1 MTAPAARLRGVSKH
15 FGRVVAL
22 DGVRFDLA
30 QGEIHGLLGENGA
43 GKTTLARAIAGLLP
57 VDAGAMEIG
66 GRRIAFGNAALSR
79 SSGVSMVHQHFSLV
93 PRFTAMENVAL
104 FDRDGWTRRG
114 VAAPGRRER
123 VKARA
128 RELELDVDLDAPCG
142 EMSVGERQRVEI
154 LKALM
159 GATRVLLLDEPTAV
173 LAPSE
178 VEGLFAVL
186 RRLARS
192 SAGIVL
198 VAHKLDEVL
207 AVADRVTVLRNGKW
221 TLTTDASATSASE
234 LAQAMV
240 GSAPGEDQAGSAPR
254 EGGVPDGF
262 PAMPRNG
269 VGSER
274 SAASQGSSGAGLKA
288 SPVVASLEDVTHAGG
303 SVPGLRGVSFEVR
316 RGEVVGVAGVEGN
329 GQRELAAV
337 LAGVVR
343 PDSGRVRLPEAV
355 GWIPHDRTE
364 EGLVGGFSLVE
375 NVALAM
381 HDDPACRT
389 GPWLDWRTVRA
400 RTARLLD
407 EMEVL
412 AGEGPSK
419 PAAELSGG
427 NQQKL
432 LAGRELLRSRDL
444 LVAES
449 PTRGLDVRATRA
461 VRSRLQRVARPPSP
475 QAPEKP
481 PPGVVLISTDL
492 DEILE
497 LADRIVVMVRGRL
510 APVPPHQRSAA
521 AIGEIMLGAVGKD
534 GP

>member
-1 MTAPAARLRGVSKH
+1 M
-15 FGRVVAL
+15 
-22 DGVRFDLA
+22 
-30 QGEIHGLLGENGA
+30 
-43 GKTTLARAIAGLLP
+43 
-57 VDAGAMEIG
+57 
-66 GRRIAFGNAALSR
+66 
-79 SSGVSMVHQHFSLV
+79 
-93 PRFTAMENVAL
+93 
-104 FDRDGWTRRG
+104 
-114 VAAPGRRER
+114 
-123 VKARA
+123 
-128 RELELDVDLDAPCG
+128 
-142 EMSVGERQRVEI
+142 
-154 LKALM
+154 
-159 GATRVLLLDEPTAV
+159 
-173 LAPSE
+173 
-178 VEGLFAVL
+178 
-186 RRLARS
+186 
-192 SAGIVL
+192 
-198 VAHKLDEVL
+198 
-207 AVADRVTVLRNGKW
+207 
-221 TLTTDASATSASE
+221 
-234 LAQAMV
+234 
-240 GSAPGEDQAGSAPR
+240 
-254 EGGVPDGF
+254 
-262 PAMPRNG
+262 
-269 VGSER
+269 
-274 SAASQGSSGAGLKA
+274 
-288 SPVVASLEDVTHAGG
+288 
-303 SVPGLRGVSFEVR
+303 
-316 RGEVVGVAGVEGN
+316 AGVEGN

-355 GWIPHDRTE
+355 GWIPQDRTE

-432 LAGRELLRSRDL
+432 LAGRELLRSGDL

-461 VRSRLQRVARPPSP
+461 VRSRLRRVVRPSSP